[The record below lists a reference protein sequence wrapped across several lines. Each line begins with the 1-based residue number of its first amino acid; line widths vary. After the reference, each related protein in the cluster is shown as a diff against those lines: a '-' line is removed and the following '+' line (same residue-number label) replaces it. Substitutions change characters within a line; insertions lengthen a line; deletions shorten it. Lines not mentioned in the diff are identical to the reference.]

1 MQLSFLLDGAESC
14 DLEFKLILNLC
25 SRQVN
30 LSSLGLPEPV
40 LCLASSNRGI
50 GWAEITYL
58 PNIILNST
66 KKQEN
71 VILKL
76 GSFWEWCNCK
86 NFYLGFQDVS
96 SRKTHS
102 SFIGYLDFSGG
113 LDGKESACNTGD
125 RDSIPGSVRSLG
137 DKDGN
142 PLQCSCLGNP
152 MDRGL
157 WPATVNGVPR
167 VGHELATKEVTS

>member
-1 MQLSFLLDGAESC
+1 MKNAKKIRNKNFSYKCGSHLQLSFLLDGAESC

-66 KKQEN
+66 KNK
-71 VILKL
+71 K
-76 GSFWEWCNCK
+76 
-86 NFYLGFQDVS
+86 
-96 SRKTHS
+96 
-102 SFIGYLDFSGG
+102 
-113 LDGKESACNTGD
+113 
-125 RDSIPGSVRSLG
+125 
-137 DKDGN
+137 
-142 PLQCSCLGNP
+142 
-152 MDRGL
+152 M
-157 WPATVNGVPR
+157 
-167 VGHELATKEVTS
+167 